1 MASEKETHKMITL
14 RNEYDQ
20 QIKTMKLENQVKVL
34 ELEKQVSNQETII
47 QKLKHDAELAEIKI
61 NQEQTDLEWR
71 RTMAHCEREMKIVS
85 VRSKF

>member
-1 MASEKETHKMITL
+1 MATEKETRKMVRL
-14 RNEYDQ
+14 QEDFDQ
-20 QIKTMKLENQVKVL
+20 KIKTLKLENQVKVL